1 MTTTRNYI
9 PYRSF
14 DPAEITFALG
24 PGLIQSLTDVRE
36 PTTDS
41 TSSPV
46 PGQTRDRVR
55 QQRPRLFDPPAKDR
69 AAIWAYC
76 ASAWERCSAKAS
88 YRQ

>member
-14 DPAEITFALG
+14 DPAEIPYALG

-46 PGQTRDRVR
+46 PGQGSTAATEAIRPTSQGSRRDLGVLRF
-55 QQRPRLFDPPAKDR
+55 RLGEVQCEGV
-69 AAIWAYC
+69 I
-76 ASAWERCSAKAS
+76 
-88 YRQ
+88 